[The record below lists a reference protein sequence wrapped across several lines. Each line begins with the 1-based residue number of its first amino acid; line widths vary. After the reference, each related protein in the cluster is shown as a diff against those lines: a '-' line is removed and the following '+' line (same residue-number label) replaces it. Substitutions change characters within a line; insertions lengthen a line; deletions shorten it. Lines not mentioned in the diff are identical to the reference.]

1 MSILIGM
8 LTTISLSVLGAVYL
22 FGGLINWL
30 TAAVEMLGNT
40 TSNIYLDSVNN
51 FSKHGVLSEVATVVY
66 LFLAWPLHLA
76 LKAAF
81 KPET

>member
-1 MSILIGM
+1 M
-8 LTTISLSVLGAVYL
+8 LTIFALSTLGAAYL
-22 FGGLINWL
+22 FGGLVNWL
-30 TAAVEMLGNT
+30 TASLEMLGNT
-40 TSNIYLDSVNN
+40 SSNVYMDSVNS
-51 FSKHGVLSEVATVVY
+51 FSRKGVLNEVVVVVY

>member
-1 MSILIGM
+1 M
-8 LTTISLSVLGAVYL
+8 LTTISLSVLGAAYL

-30 TAAVEMLGNT
+30 TASIEMLGNT
-40 TSNIYLDSVNN
+40 TSNIYLDSVSG
-51 FSKHGVLSEVATVVY
+51 FSRRGVANEVVAVVY